1 MNLKPV
7 LEGLLFVQGED
18 GLSTEE
24 MLDILEVDKETL
36 KKVILEL
43 GMDYKNNDRGIDLE
57 YFGGKL
63 KMVTKKEHS
72 SYYKKL
78 YNSSENTNLSSAAL
92 ETLAIIAYNQPVT
105 RVMVDEIRGVNSS
118 HQIRKLM
125 FRNLVKEV
133 GKSDLPGKPILYG
146 VTSEFLDYF
155 GLASID
161 DLPVIKEDEVLEET
175 DLFTSRYK
183 EE

>member
-7 LEGLLFVQGED
+7 LEGLLFVQGDD
-18 GLSTEE
+18 GLSTNE
-24 MLDILEVDKETL
+24 MLDILETDKETL

-72 SYYKKL
+72 YYYKKL
-78 YNSSENTNLSSAAL
+78 YNSSDNNLSSAAL
-92 ETLAIIAYNQPVT
+92 ETLAIIAYNEPVT
-105 RVMVDEIRGVNSS
+105 RMMVDEIRGVSS
-118 HQIRKLM
+118 GHQIRKLM
-125 FRNLVKEV
+125 FRNLIKEV
-133 GKSDLPGKPILYG
+133 GKSDLPGRPILYG

-155 GLASID
+155 GLASIE
-161 DLPVIKEDEVLEET
+161 DLPVIRDDEELKET